1 MLQKLE
7 YICAVLAIALMGADR
22 IDLLAGQGSFRLT
35 PFDFFAALVVLYC
48 VLRMAAMGRFHV
60 TLPPPLRRQIPYVIV
75 LLAFLFFLF
84 LSTILGIDP
93 ERGVLSLAGFF
104 LVSVLGYCMSTRVL
118 HDPTPNKLILRAVTV
133 SLIVYLVFCIGQWI
147 LWNQGVIRAQ
157 EDPNSSLEVIFA
169 PVAGLFWVPRLSGF
183 LVDENRAGFTLVM
196 FLALLDKF
204 TQRTRYTSF
213 LRFVIVVFLLFT
225 FSRSAILCWFA
236 YVLFSERFW
245 RQLKTV
251 KAAFSATA
259 IIVVCSL
266 AFLVYRTEIAALM
279 DLWQISDMMS
289 ERANSGTGSST
300 KEHIELIERGFNTW
314 LATPRTV
321 VSGIGFAA
329 SYKVLPDIWKDNKYG
344 NFHDLFVT
352 VLAEG
357 GLPAFL
363 LFMTLVGYPL
373 FKRRDATSWIAAIAV
388 FNIPYQSPMEPVLWF
403 SLALLWSLEPKDY
416 SVQLSIPAR
425 RNDITSQ
432 LTPEQS

>member
-35 PFDFFAALVVLYC
+35 PFDFFAALVASCLI
-48 VLRMAAMGRFHV
+48 LRMAARGRLKV
-60 TLPPPLRRQIPYVIV
+60 ALSPPLRRQIPYLVV
-75 LLAFLFFLF
+75 LVSFLFFLS

-93 ERGVLSLAGFF
+93 ERGVVSLAGLL
-104 LVSVLGYCMSTRVL
+104 LVSLLGYCMSAWLLNDPAPDKFIL
-118 HDPTPNKLILRAVTV
+118 HAVTV
-133 SLIVYLVFCIGQWI
+133 SLVVYLIFCIGQWI
-147 LWNQGVIRAQ
+147 LWNQGIIRAQ

-183 LVDENRAGFTLVM
+183 IIDENRAGFTLVM

-204 TQRTRYTSF
+204 TRRTRYTCF
-213 LRFVIVVFLLFT
+213 LRVVIAVFLLLT

-245 RQLKTV
+245 RHLKTL
-251 KAAFSATA
+251 KMAFSATA
-259 IIVVCSL
+259 IVAVCSL
-266 AFLVYRTEIAALM
+266 IFLVYRTEIGALM
-279 DLWQISDMMS
+279 DIWQISDMMS

-300 KEHIELIERGFNTW
+300 EEHIELIERGFNTW

-344 NFHDLFVT
+344 NFHDLFVS

-363 LFMTLVGYPL
+363 LFITLLAYPVS
-373 FKRRDATSWIAAIAV
+373 KRKGATSWIAAIAV

-416 SVQLSIPAR
+416 GVRFSMPVRTA
-425 RNDITSQ
+425 T
-432 LTPEQS
+432 T